1 MKKLSILF
9 FLTAS
14 IFFSKA
20 QNASNPILSL
30 DEAVGTAVKNNF
42 NILMSRNDSASFAL
56 DRSYAYAA
64 FLPRVNGTFSKV
76 WNINAQKQELANG
89 QKRDTSGLR
98 SNNLAAAVNL
108 NWTVF
113 DGMKMFAT
121 RDRIMEL
128 EKLGALGVKA
138 QVLATVTAVSNNYFS
153 IVRQKQQLKA
163 IEEQMS
169 INEERVKLAD
179 KKLSVGLGAKPELLQ
194 AKVDLNAQKAARLQQ
209 ITLIEQLKEQM
220 NQLMA
225 VPLTTQYE
233 VSDSIPIN
241 YDLNF
246 GTLQNGINS
255 TNIGLLQAQK
265 GIDIAK
271 LSLKERE
278 GELFPTISLN
288 TGYTLGRLKNKA
300 VINSF
305 TPLFN
310 QNLGFNYGVS
320 MSIPIFNNFNTKRLI
335 KQAKLDIQYQELNLK
350 NLASQVDVQLSNA
363 FKDYQLQLKSL
374 ALEEENIRLAKENM
388 EISLE
393 RFRQGVSTFLELR
406 EVQKSLEDAYNRLI
420 AARYNTKLAEIQL
433 LSLKGDLLK

>member
-20 QNASNPILSL
+20 QNASNPVLSL

>member
-246 GTLQNGINS
+246 GSLQNGINS